1 MSSPVEL
8 YKNGNYLE
16 CINAINSRAEQDTS
30 ILNLKGVCYM
40 RQGNAIAAIELFESV
55 LAVDAGNT
63 EATAN
68 MKGALM
74 LKSSLE
80 SDTANQQFR

>member
-8 YKNGNYLE
+8 YRNGNYLE
-16 CINAINSRAEQDTS
+16 CINAINRAEQDTS

-63 EATAN
+63 EAAAN